1 MKSKNRLKEIDIK
14 NRACYYFDDIFSIID
29 INFSNTLSNKKLYEN
44 ISVYDTS
51 HKISMGPRPLCIRFN
66 EIDRFVVILEGKI
79 KHLIL
84 FDYELFIKV
93 CDKIR
98 YLISKKEWY

>member
-1 MKSKNRLKEIDIK
+1 MD
-14 NRACYYFDDIFSIID
+14 
-29 INFSNTLSNKKLYEN
+29 
-44 ISVYDTS
+44 
-51 HKISMGPRPLCIRFN
+51 PRPLCIRFD
-66 EIDRFVVILEGKI
+66 EIDRFVVMLDGKI

-98 YLISKKEWY
+98 YLISKKKWY